1 MPFDP
6 SRPPPQRLARL
17 GVVLD
22 GRDLDGCLRMAR
34 LCDRAGI
41 DAIWIAD
48 RGRLGGLSVDPAGS
62 QAPAIDTWAVATSI
76 APTLERAAIGVILGS
91 SDPIGEPDTAASGA
105 TPIEVA
111 RPAGSIERAGVRVRG
126 SRLGAMVETFDEVA
140 GVLPAVDDVVLPAWR
155 FGALENA
162 ADEVRAEAEE
172 HGRPAGSLGVAI
184 LVPVSIGRTE
194 AEAAARADADPTF
207 QALGH
212 PARTGIFGTLEGCQ
226 DRVIALAHA
235 GVTDLRCILPAS
247 LDVLDVIAQLT
258 GITLGTTD
266 VLVPGALRSPAPP
279 PPDGWG
285 GRPPAP
291 VAPRLSGDS
300 RRR

>member
-6 SRPPPQRLARL
+6 SRPPPRRLARL

-22 GRDLDGCLRMAR
+22 AGDIEGCLRMAR

-48 RGRLGGLSVDPAGS
+48 RGRLGDRAMTAPVPAVDPWS
-62 QAPAIDTWAVATSI
+62 VAISI
-76 APTLERAAIGVILGS
+76 TPTLERARIGVLL
-91 SDPIGEPDTAASGA
+91 DAFDGEPATSVGPAA
-105 TPIEVA
+105 IEIA
-111 RPAGSIERAGVRVRG
+111 LPAGLVGRASAQHAQG
-126 SRLGAMVETFDEVA
+126 SRLGALIDGFGDLA
-140 GVLPAVDDVVLPAWR
+140 GVLPAVDDIVLQAWR
-155 FGALENA
+155 FADLENA

-172 HGRPAGSLGVAI
+172 HGRAAGSLGVAALI
-184 LVPVSIGRTE
+184 PVSIGRTE
-194 AEAAARADADPTF
+194 AEAAARADAEPTF
-207 QALGH
+207 AAIGH
-212 PARTGIFGTLEGCQ
+212 PARSGIFGTLEDCQ
-226 DRVIALAHA
+226 DRVISLAHA
-235 GVTDLRCILPAS
+235 GITDLRCVLPAS

>member
-1 MPFDP
+1 MTLFDP
-6 SRPPPQRLARL
+6 SRPPPHRLARL

-22 GRDLDGCLRMAR
+22 AGHLDECLRMAR

-41 DAIWIAD
+41 DAIWIAARNRLAG
-48 RGRLGGLSVDPAGS
+48 RGQPVVQVPTADPW
-62 QAPAIDTWAVATSI
+62 TVALTI
-76 APTLERAAIGVILGS
+76 APTLERATIGVLLDAYDEVPGS
-91 SDPIGEPDTAASGA
+91 GGA
-105 TPIEVA
+105 GVGIEVA
-111 RPAGSIERAGVRVRG
+111 LRPGLVGSADRLRMAG
-126 SRLGAMVETFDEVA
+126 SRLGAIIDRFDDLEA
-140 GVLPAVDDVVLPAWR
+140 ILGTVDDIVLAAWY
-155 FGALENA
+155 FPDLENA

-172 HGRPAGSLGVAI
+172 HGRSAGSLGVAA
-184 LVPVSIGRTE
+184 LVPVSIGRTV

-207 QALGH
+207 AAIGH
-212 PARTGIFGTLEGCQ
+212 PAQTGIFGTLEDCQ

-235 GVTDLRCILPAS
+235 GVTDLRCVLPES
-247 LDVLDVIAQLT
+247 IDVHDVIAQLT

-285 GRPPAP
+285 GRPPARIASRP
-291 VAPRLSGDS
+291 SGDS